1 MRPATIHFTAVL
13 FCFFFIS
20 KNSIAQTI
28 SSQKGLTTAVFN
40 MPQGNIKVYL
50 PDDIRPGDVISGT
63 VLAEPNGNTEKEKN
77 RNGQSLQ
84 KYKVKLGDIII
95 SSVSLQRQAIKFIQP
110 PANLSIVLL
119 DDKGGIISTIPIQVN
134 NTPPIQPG
142 NIIAPSH
149 VLASSPIPIKGQFDG
164 DASNTR
170 CSLDGRAM
178 EILAE
183 SPRQTICAM
192 PSTTSGPHTLTVE
205 EKDKTTE
212 KKISAVNMELAA
224 GKLNLMKGEKT
235 YVDVTI
241 TGLQNLPS
249 NATLSV
255 MNTTTGVV
263 TMLGGEVQVL
273 PIPPAGVSGAGT
285 FNKRFDLQSIKTGT
299 FSVNVNL
306 DLPEPPQS
314 SAPTTSGWT
323 TCNLGVTSCILPG
336 ATCSRLQKGIT
347 EKLTQEPLLPTT
359 VPENNP
365 YYSTKMKTSFIKD
378 HVTSIIIQDDPE
390 MATREELLYFTY
402 EKISAD
408 YKTKKER
415 KENKEWLL
423 DKDSLST
430 DGFSVKTPLFR
441 LDPGLYVFHAT
452 AYYGSNQTYTHNNYV
467 VVPERRNPPAVSNAE
482 IERLK
487 REEQRLRDSVNAINR
502 RIENGSNQINEN
514 YKRRRTL
521 DSLRWVQSTLYNQ
534 LHQIDALIEQIP
546 GEYGVPLQ
554 NLLDSLEKFRQKAG
568 NLNADQLQEAVDKMQ
583 QEVDDLEAA
592 LKACLAHLAA
602 LQKEQQD
609 LKNEKEQIQKDQQQA
624 YRDIIDACRADGYNA
639 GGSSGHTKTTGEFKY
654 NYGLIMRGAGGNYE
668 FVRGIPAGALKEV
681 LALEKKIKEGNKR
694 IGEINARQAALP
706 AEIDKAKKECD
717 DIAARLAKAKEA
729 LRKGSNNVKEYNYYM
744 ADLDELCSQIK
755 RLLEPLATWCKQHPG
770 ECGGFENQL
779 KQLMED
785 CPANLNALPNLMN
798 SLGQIIQSKKQAEDA
813 HKKQSESLGKQIDEI
828 DRQNQGI
835 GSGIGNDQGKAEGYG
850 GALDKNMQDQDKA
863 IAAELAKRQQAE
875 AAKTAA
881 RKRVCVEFLKSQAQ
895 SEEEKSLIEKI
906 AELKDKIQG
915 MAENV
920 KTASEIG
927 DKITKDQLKE
937 LTDKL
942 RDGID
947 KLLEEF
953 EKLEKLKG
961 KIDQLLDIKKDLET
975 LSSGDQ
981 SAKAASEKMGVVLK
995 RINEVL
1001 QDVGEKFPILQLFT
1015 AYFGFM
1021 VEAYNAIITGAFN
1034 AVTGEIVYYLN
1045 QSLAGKLNCESLVLE
1060 YQKRNSLDDAV
1071 AMADKICRK
1080 DDAFMLGKVNN
1091 REKQRIYEEELRK
1104 YVLKLM
1110 MDCCLRYAMM

>member
-1 MRPATIHFTAVL
+1 MRPAAIHFTAVI
-13 FCFFFIS
+13 FCFFLIS
-20 KNSIAQTI
+20 QDSSAQTI

-40 MPQGNIKVYL
+40 VAPGNIKVYL
-50 PDDIRPGDVISGT
+50 PDDIRPGDIISGT
-63 VLAEPNGNTEKEKN
+63 VIAEPNGVTDKEKN
-77 RNGQSLQ
+77 KNSQSLQ
-84 KYKVKLGDIII
+84 QYKVRLGDIII
-95 SSVSLQRQAIKFIQP
+95 SSVSSQRQPIKFIQS
-110 PANLSIVLL
+110 PAYSSIVLL
-119 DDKGGIISTIPIQVN
+119 DDKGAVISTVPVQVN
-134 NTPPIQPG
+134 NTLAIQTG

-149 VLASSPIPIKGQFDG
+149 VLANSPLRITGPFDG
-164 DASNTR
+164 DASNTQCR
-170 CSLDGRAM
+170 IEGKEM
-178 EILAE
+178 EVIAE
-183 SPRQTICAM
+183 SPRQTICSM
-192 PSTTSGPHTLTVE
+192 PSTTSGPHTVTIE
-205 EKDKTTE
+205 EKGKTTE

-224 GKLNLMKGEKT
+224 GKLNLLKGEKT

-249 NATLSV
+249 HATLSV
-255 MNTTTGVV
+255 ANTTTGVV
-263 TMLGGEVQVL
+263 TMIGGEVQVL

-306 DLPEPPQS
+306 DLPEPPAS
-314 SAPTTSGWT
+314 SSPNTSDWT
-323 TCNLGVTSCILPG
+323 ACNLGVTTCILPG
-336 ATCSRLQKGIT
+336 ATCSQLQKGMA
-347 EKLTQEPLLPTT
+347 EKLSKEPLLPATA
-359 VPENNP
+359 PENNP

-390 MATREELLYFTY
+390 MATREELFYFTY

-408 YKTKKER
+408 YKTMKER
-415 KENKEWLL
+415 KENKEWVL
-423 DKDSLST
+423 DKDSLPS

-452 AYYGSNQTYTHNNYV
+452 AYYGSNQTYTHSNYV
-467 VVPERRNPPAVSNAE
+467 VVPQKRNPPTVSNTE

-487 REEQRLRDSVNAINR
+487 REEQRLRDSIDAINR
-502 RIENGSNQINEN
+502 RIENGSNQVNEN

-534 LHQIDALIEQIP
+534 LHRIDALIEQIP
-546 GEYGVPLQ
+546 GEYGIQLQ

-568 NLNADQLQEAVDKMQ
+568 SLNAGQLQEAVDKMQ

-592 LKACLAHLAA
+592 LKACLEHLAA

-609 LKNEKEQIQKDQQQA
+609 LKNEKDQIQKDQQQA
-624 YRDIIDACRADGYNA
+624 FRDILDACRADGYNA
-639 GGSSGHTKTTGEFKY
+639 GGSSGHNKATGEFNY
-654 NYGLIMRGAGGNYE
+654 NYGLIMRSFGGKYE

-729 LRKGSNNVKEYNYYM
+729 LQKGGNNVKEYNYNM
-744 ADLDELCSQIK
+744 ADLDELCSEVK

-770 ECGGFENQL
+770 ECSGFENQL
-779 KQLMED
+779 KQLMDD

-798 SLGQIIQSKKQAEDA
+798 SLGQIIQSKKQVEEA
-813 HKKQSESLGKQIDEI
+813 HKKQAENYGKQIDEI

-835 GSGIGNDQGKAEGYG
+835 GSGINNDQGKAEGYG

-863 IAAELAKRQQAE
+863 IAAEIAKRQQAE

-906 AELKDKIQG
+906 AELKDQIQG

-927 DKITKDQLKE
+927 DKITKDQLKQ
-937 LTDKL
+937 LTGKL

-947 KLLEEF
+947 KLMEEF
-953 EKLEKLKG
+953 EKFEKLKG

-975 LSSGDQ
+975 LTSGDE

-1001 QDVGEKFPILQLFT
+1001 EEVGKKFPILQLFT

-1045 QSLAGKLNCESLVLE
+1045 QSLAGKLRCESLVLE
-1060 YQKRNSLDDAV
+1060 YQKRNSLDDAI

-1104 YVLKLM
+1104 YVLKMM